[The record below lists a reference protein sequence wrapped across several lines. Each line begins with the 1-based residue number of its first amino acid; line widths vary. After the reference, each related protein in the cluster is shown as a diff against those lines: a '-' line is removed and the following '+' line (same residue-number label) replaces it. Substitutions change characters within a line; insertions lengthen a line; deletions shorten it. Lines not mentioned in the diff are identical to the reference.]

1 MDRRRFLLT
10 SLAGAFAAPLA
21 AEAKG
26 GTVHRIGWLWGAR
39 PTNELLTGLREGL
52 QEHGWVEGRSFVF
65 EHRAAEGR
73 ADRQA
78 ELVADLLG
86 LDVGVLV
93 TSQSTAVKAAMAAS
107 RTLPIVMLGTGDP
120 VRYGLVQ
127 SLARPGGQ
135 ITGLALLVNEV
146 SVKLLGL
153 LREARLR
160 DLACRHLRSGE
171 RRRSLIRSGGAGG
184 SAEFGTAESHR
195 RDATAR

>member
-26 GTVHRIGWLWGAR
+26 GTVHRIGWLWGVR
-39 PTNELLTGLREGL
+39 PTDELLTGLRDGL
-52 QEHGWVEGRSFVF
+52 LEHGWVEGRSFAF

-73 ADRQA
+73 AERQSD
-78 ELVADLLG
+78 LVADLLR
-86 LDVGVLV
+86 LDIFDSKV
-93 TSQSTAVKAAMAAS
+93 TSQSVAVKAAMAAS
-107 RTLPIVMLGTGDP
+107 RSLPIVMLGTGDP

-135 ITGLALLVNEV
+135 VTGLALLVNDV

-153 LREARLR
+153 LRRQASEQ
-160 DLACRHLRSGE
+160 E
-171 RRRSLIRSGGAGG
+171 GAIVEC
-184 SAEFGTAESHR
+184 APDDFE
-195 RDATAR
+195 